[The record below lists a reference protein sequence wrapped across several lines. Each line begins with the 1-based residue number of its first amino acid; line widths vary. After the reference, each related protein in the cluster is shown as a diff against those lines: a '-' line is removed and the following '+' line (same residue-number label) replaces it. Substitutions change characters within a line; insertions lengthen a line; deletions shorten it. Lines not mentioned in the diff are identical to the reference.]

1 MQKQFRS
8 ISELLAEQ
16 AASHGEQIAVFS
28 EWNDAISYQELDR
41 LARELS
47 MALSCPKISKLK
59 KRIRPRIGI
68 VLPNGVSI
76 AIALLGVTLVAEAAP
91 LNPCQTEA
99 EYQDQFALL
108 AIDALLVSESET
120 GPAVAVA
127 LAMNIP
133 VYRMTPE
140 YSLCDAIS
148 NTSHF
153 LESRPGEIAVVFMTS
168 GSTGRPKLVPLT
180 HHNLCCS
187 ATNVVDSLGLSSSD
201 RCLVMWEQYHIG
213 GLSDLLLAPLISGGQ
228 VVLTSGFRVQKFFQ
242 YLHQFQPTWYQAV
255 PTALGEILFMAER
268 NNGIPNH
275 SGLRL
280 IRSVAAPLSPQ
291 LHQRLENLFHIPVIC
306 TFGMTEAS
314 PLVASTRLPP
324 FSQKYGSVGRPVG
337 VDVLILGEN
346 DEELPAGGT
355 GQIAIRGSNVFSG
368 YENHE
373 GIDKP
378 LFKNGYFLTGDTGY
392 FDHDGDLFLTGRLK
406 DVANKGGEKISLPEI
421 EGVLLSHP
429 VVVEAAAFA
438 VPHPT
443 LGEDIVA
450 AVTLRSPLPGGE
462 LRSFL
467 VDRLSLFKVPSR
479 IQVLDRLPRNPV
491 GKIDKLS
498 LIARVANDGSAGQED
513 MALPSTPI
521 QKMIAEIWAEELQ
534 IDRIGVDEDFVGL
547 GGDSLS
553 AMRSF
558 LTIETAVG
566 RSLPDDVLSN
576 FTTIREISGIIEK
589 SDTPKR
595 FKSLTNSSR
604 RGSAVP
610 SAKVAARLG
619 MEGFEGNV
627 DQLVEALG
635 ACSSRDQLLILSEQ
649 LITYSSPAE
658 IKYVLEKVPFILPG
672 KTLKSLRV
680 PNFASINLRYLKW
693 RYALLREVSGI
704 CADSR
709 RGDWVRRVQS
719 DAAILYGSPLAQP
732 VQKTLVVGFAG
743 NGLRLMQPT
752 YRFLKYCSSSHHDLL
767 LLRDPSRRRFSDGL
781 DTIGRDIL
789 SVGEYVDRFARDQGY
804 ARVVAIGVS
813 GGGPAAVC
821 CALAFN
827 WSRVSLVSPAD
838 MTRKSVYAGIRD
850 VFVGLSSS
858 ASPLSPSIFV
868 AYANNHADIK
878 AAKFILASLPG
889 AVSWMNP
896 RFADHNIIGSM
907 HGDGS
912 LQEFISR
919 CIGA

>member
-59 KRIRPRIGI
+59 KRTRPRIGI

-534 IDRIGVDEDFVGL
+534 IENFGLDQDFTSL

-553 AMRSF
+553 TMRVFLSIEAAM
-558 LTIETAVG
+558 G
-566 RSLPDDVLSN
+566 KSLPDKVLSS
-576 FTTIREISGIIEK
+576 FTTIREIASIIEK
-589 SDTPKR
+589 SEIKKKSKR
-595 FKSLTNSSR
+595 NKSSR
-604 RGSAVP
+604 VDAIAGSE
-610 SAKVAARLG
+610 VAARLG
-619 MEGFEGNV
+619 MEGFEGDT
-627 DQLVEALG
+627 DQHARALR
-635 ACSSRDQLLILSEQ
+635 ACSSRADFLILSEQ
-649 LITYSSPAE
+649 LITYSAPRE
-658 IKYVLEKVPFILPG
+658 ILDVLR
-672 KTLKSLRV
+672 RV
-680 PNFASINLRYLKW
+680 PIVCLGYSLYPFRLKEFIGINLRYLWW
-693 RYALLREVSGI
+693 RFPLLREVSRI
-704 CADSR
+704 CADPK
-709 RGDWVRRVQS
+709 RGHWDRQVKYSSV
-719 DAAILYGSPLAQP
+719 ILYGNSLVESAR
-732 VQKTLVVGFAG
+732 KTLVVGFAG
-743 NGLRLMQPT
+743 NALRLMQPT
-752 YRFLKYCSSSHHDLL
+752 YRFLKCCDSNLHDVL
-767 LLRDPSRRRFSDGL
+767 LLRDPSRKRFSKGL
-781 DTIGRDIL
+781 DGIGTDIL
-789 SVGEYVDRFARDQGY
+789 SVGSYVEGFARDHGY
-804 ARVVAIGVS
+804 ARVVAIGMS
-813 GGGPAAVC
+813 GGGPAALC
-821 CALAFN
+821 CALAFQ
-827 WSRVSLVSPAD
+827 WEKVSLFSPTDMSRKGIYSGFRDLFIQLVSSGEPGK
-838 MTRKSVYAGIRD
+838 TRV
-850 VFVGLSSS
+850 L
-858 ASPLSPSIFV
+858 V
-868 AYANNHADIK
+868 AFSNNEVDSK
-878 AAKFILASLPG
+878 AANFILSWLPS
-889 AVSWMNP
+889 ARSWTNP
-896 RFADHNIIGSM
+896 AYRNHNIVAEL
-907 HGDGS
+907 HGDGK
-912 LQEFISR
+912 LEEFLAG
-919 CIGA
+919 CIAP